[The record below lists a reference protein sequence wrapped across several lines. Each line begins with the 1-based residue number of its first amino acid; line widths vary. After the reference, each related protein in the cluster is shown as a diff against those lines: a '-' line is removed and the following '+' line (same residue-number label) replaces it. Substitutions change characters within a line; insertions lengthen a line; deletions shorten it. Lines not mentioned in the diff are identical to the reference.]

1 MKKNQKIFLIAT
13 AIFVAIVLMYAL
25 KTENTNYSNTKE
37 IISKERNP
45 LSRVLY
51 K

>member
-25 KTENTNYSNTKE
+25 KTENTSFFVKNK
-37 IISKERNP
+37 IICWIWF
-45 LSRVLY
+45 VI
-51 K
+51 